1 MSVESHFT
9 QEVVIRPRRSWLR
22 FDFGELVQY
31 RDLLLILVRRDFV
44 SKYKQTV
51 LGPAWFVIQPV
62 LTTLVFTVVFGNV
75 AKVPTDGV
83 PPLLFYLCGLLGW
96 NYFAQTLNAT
106 GNTFTNNSHIFGKVY
121 FPRLVVPLSLVIS
134 NLFAFGIQLVV
145 FLLFYAHYRWIV
157 GTPLAFD
164 STIALLPLVV
174 IHSAVLALGA
184 GLWISALTAK
194 YKDFSHLLGFLT
206 QLWMFATPVIYPL
219 SQIPGKWRWLAVAN
233 PMAPVVELYKRMFI
247 GAGTVEPAHYALSWA
262 VTLIIALTGML
273 YFQRVERTVVD
284 TV

>member
-1 MSVESHFT
+1 MYTEL
-9 QEVVIRPRRSWLR
+9 QVVIRPRSSWLR
-22 FDFGELVQY
+22 MNFGELIQY

-51 LGPAWFVIQPV
+51 LGPAWFVIQPL
-62 LTTLVFTVVFGNV
+62 LTTLVFTIVFGKV
-75 AKVPTDGV
+75 AKVPTDGI
-83 PPLLFYLCGLLGW
+83 PPMLFYLCGLLGW

-145 FLLFYAHYRWIV
+145 FLGFYAYFRLSV
-157 GTPLAFD
+157 GTPLMFD
-164 STIALLPLVV
+164 RTVALFPVLVA
-174 IHSAVLALGA
+174 HSAVLALGA

-206 QLWMFATPVIYPL
+206 QLWMYATPVIYPL
-219 SQIPGKWRWLAVAN
+219 SQIPERWQWLAIVN
-233 PMAPVVELYKRMFI
+233 PMAPVVELYKRIFL
-247 GAGTVEPAHYALSWA
+247 GTGTIEPSQYAISWA
-262 VTLIIALTGML
+262 ITLFIAITGLL